1 MRAVRVRNGKGDAD
15 ALYISENEPDPVAG
29 PGQILVH
36 IKAFGL
42 NRMDIMQREDKYP
55 YPLLP
60 ESGEF
65 MGVEFS
71 GVVKAIGVECRS
83 DFKIDDAVFGLAY
96 GSAYAEQIAVSE
108 NMLMHKPPSLD
119 FETAAGIPE
128 TYFTAIQ
135 AVHLVGALQ
144 SGQDVIVHAGA
155 SGVGQAVIQ
164 VAKHGGARTVFTTA
178 GSDAKTELCKSL
190 GANFACNYRK
200 DEDFAQ
206 VVGRETKGRG
216 VDLIIDLVGHD
227 YWDRNIASL
236 AMDSKIVL
244 VALMSGGVID
254 EFNLR
259 KLMNKRIWVM
269 ATTLRTRSKEYQK
282 QLRDRFVE
290 LALPGLADGTMRIT
304 VDKVYSWKQ
313 VGEAHKRMEANVNA
327 GKIICV
333 VD

>member
-1 MRAVRVRNGKGDAD
+1 M
-15 ALYISENEPDPVAG
+15 
-29 PGQILVH
+29 
-36 IKAFGL
+36 
-42 NRMDIMQREDKYP
+42 
-55 YPLLP
+55 
-60 ESGEF
+60 
-65 MGVEFS
+65 
-71 GVVKAIGVECRS
+71 
-83 DFKIDDAVFGLAY
+83 
-96 GSAYAEQIAVSE
+96 
-108 NMLMHKPPSLD
+108 
-119 FETAAGIPE
+119 
-128 TYFTAIQ
+128 
-135 AVHLVGALQ
+135 
-144 SGQDVIVHAGA
+144 VHAGA

-164 VAKHGGARTVFTTA
+164 VAKHSGAKTVFTTA

-190 GANFACNYRK
+190 GADFACNYK
-200 DEDFAQ
+200 QGEDFAE
-206 VVGRETKGRG
+206 VVARETEGRG

-236 AMDSKIVL
+236 AMDSRIVL

-269 ATTLRTRSKEYQK
+269 ATTLRTRSKEYQR

-290 LALPGLADGTMRIT
+290 LALPGLADGSLRIT